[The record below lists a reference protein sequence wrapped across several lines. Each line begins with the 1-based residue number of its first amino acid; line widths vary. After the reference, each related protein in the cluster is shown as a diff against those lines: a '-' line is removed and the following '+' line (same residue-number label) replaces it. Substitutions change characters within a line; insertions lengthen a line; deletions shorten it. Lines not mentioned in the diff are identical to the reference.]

1 MMSPLEIEIVF
12 HYHCHA
18 TDYRDGDYSA
28 PAVKEAIDRFI
39 QEDVLTQIEG
49 KFDPPAFRITD
60 RGSAYVEA
68 LCTLQIPIKVISWVN
83 PS

>member
-1 MMSPLEIEIVF
+1 MSPLEIGIVF
-12 HYHCHA
+12 HYHCCA

-28 PAVKEAIDRFI
+28 PAVKEAMDRFI
-39 QEDVLTQIEG
+39 KEEVLVQIEG

-60 RGSAYVEA
+60 RGTAYVEA
-68 LCTLQIPIKVISWVN
+68 LCAVQLPVKKTIWVD